1 MELPFVPRVRA
12 SIGRPLA
19 RWLIGTG
26 WTRRWAAESRSA
38 TIDGRTL
45 DEELAAAL
53 GLDDID
59 NHSDLRG
66 LSPKAA
72 RIRVAEGIA
81 MAQAPFGGDV
91 EVEALTLAG
100 GAGEIAARKYTPAG
114 LAAPSPGVLYIHGGG
129 FVTCDLDT
137 HDPLCR
143 LIAVNAGARVVS
155 IDYRLA
161 PEHRFP
167 AAADDAVAAFRDVAA
182 RADALGIDATRIAVG
197 GDSAGGHL
205 TAIIAL
211 ETRGD
216 RIRPALQ
223 VPVYPALDA
232 TCSLPSH
239 VSLAERYF
247 LTRPMCDWYYGA
259 YLGDDA
265 AIRTTP
271 RASPL
276 LAPSFTGLPP
286 ALVYTSGFDPLRDEG
301 MHYAERLRDANVSVR
316 AHCFDDMLHG
326 FLLMT
331 ALSRAALDATLRV
344 ATEIGE
350 ALHHGTGTRR

>member
-1 MELPFVPRVRA
+1 M
-12 SIGRPLA
+12 A

-26 WTRRWAAESRSA
+26 WTRRLVAKSRSA
-38 TIDGRTL
+38 PIDGRTL
-45 DEELAAAL
+45 DEQLAAML
-53 GLDDID
+53 GLDDLD

-66 LSPKAA
+66 LSPTAA
-72 RIRVAEGIA
+72 RVRVAEGIEV
-81 MAQAPFGGDV
+81 AQAPFAGDV

-100 GAGEIAARKYTPAG
+100 AAGAIAARKYTPAG
-114 LAAPSPGVLYIHGGG
+114 LAAASPGVLYIHGGG

-161 PEHRFP
+161 PEHPFP

-182 RADALGIDATRIAVG
+182 RAGALGIDRARIAVA

-205 TAIIAL
+205 TAIVAL

-239 VSLAERYF
+239 LALAERYF
-247 LTRPMCDWYYGA
+247 LTRPMCDWYYDA
-259 YLGDDA
+259 YLGEDPEL
-265 AIRTTP
+265 RRTP

-276 LAPSFTGLPP
+276 LAPSFSGLPP

-301 MHYAERLRDANVSVR
+301 MRYAERLREAGVPVR
-316 AHCFDDMLHG
+316 AHCFDQLLHG